1 MKGVDQYGDNFSL
14 SIQEAPE
21 GEGAGADFDSH
32 DAEVTDW
39 YQRTDEE
46 GDPVDYDYA
55 TGTYAD
61 GWTPEGETEQ
71 DADTMSDAPAED
83 EVDDRG

>member
-1 MKGVDQYGDNFSL
+1 MQR
-14 SIQEAPE
+14 APE

-32 DAEVTDW
+32 DAKVTDW

-46 GDPVDYDYA
+46 GQPVDYDYA

-61 GWTPEGETEQ
+61 GWTPEG
-71 DADTMSDAPAED
+71 DAQAVADGTVPQVPDGEVPDTAVTDQAPGPDA
-83 EVDDRG
+83 R